1 MSANETESCVPATTC
16 AVEIST
22 PGDPDVLRLVERPM
36 PQPAAEDVLIRV
48 VAAGVNYPDTV
59 QRRGRY
65 APPPGASDIP
75 GLEIAGVVVS
85 RGERVTQWQIGE
97 RVCALVSGGGY
108 AEYCVAPAVQCLP
121 IPDGLDF
128 ISAATLPET
137 FFTVWTN
144 VFERGGLRA
153 NETFLVHGGSGG
165 IGTTAVQLAHALGA
179 RVFATAGT
187 AEKCRACE
195 TLGASRAVNYREEDF
210 VAVLRQET
218 DGRGVDLILDSIGG
232 DYTPRNLDLLAFEGR
247 LVQIAFRKS
256 PQTTLDL
263 SVVMRKRLTLT
274 GSLLRPRSVAEKGA
288 IAAALRERVWP
299 LFAQQRVK
307 PIVHATFS
315 LAHAA
320 DAHRLIESSEHI
332 GKLALTT
339 SYTGEIGD
347 SMR

>member
-1 MSANETESCVPATTC
+1 MDTMR

-22 PGDPDVLRLVERPM
+22 PGDPDVLRVVERPM
-36 PQPAAEDVLIRV
+36 PRPGADDVLVRV

-59 QRRGRY
+59 QRRGKY

-85 RGERVTQWQIGE
+85 LGERVTQWKIGD
-97 RVCALVSGGGY
+97 RVCALVTGGGY
-108 AEYCVAPAVQCLP
+108 AEYCIAPAVQCLP
-121 IPDGLDF
+121 IPAGLDLVA
-128 ISAATLPET
+128 AATLPET

-144 VFERGGLRA
+144 VFERGRLRA

-165 IGTTAVQLAHALGA
+165 IGSTAVQLAHAFGA

-195 TLGASRAVNYREEDF
+195 RLGAARAVNYREEDF
-210 VAVLRQET
+210 VDVLKQET
-218 DGRGVDLILDSIGG
+218 EGRGVDLVLDTIGG
-232 DYTPRNLDLLAFEGR
+232 DYTPRNLDLLAMDGR

-256 PQTTLDL
+256 PQATVDL
-263 SVVMRKRLTLT
+263 SLVMRKRLTLT
-274 GSLLRPRSVAEKGA
+274 GSLLRPRAVAEKGA
-288 IAAALRERVWP
+288 IAAALREHVWP
-299 LFAQQRVK
+299 LFERQRVR

-315 LAHAA
+315 LDQAA
-320 DAHRLIESSEHI
+320 NAHRLIESSEHI

-339 SYTGEIGD
+339 SFTG
-347 SMR
+347 